1 MFTKLTIPILSLALA
16 LPASAQLG
24 KILQGIGR
32 PGNSNE
38 STTASGL
45 KEALQIGTENAVNLT
60 GTTDGFFKNQAIKIL
75 LPEKLRTAEKG
86 LRLVGMGAKLDE
98 FELGMNRAAEKAA
111 PAARAIFKD
120 AVTRMTFDDAR
131 KILTGGDTA
140 ATEFF
145 KSKTSDSLTS
155 AFKPTVESAMEE
167 VGVVKQYNQLIG
179 GIPSLPFGGKQSFD
193 ITEYVVSKAL
203 GGLFIM
209 LGEEEKKIRTNPG
222 AQITPLLKQ
231 VFGKR

>member
-1 MFTKLTIPILSLALA
+1 MT
-16 LPASAQLG
+16 
-24 KILQGIGR
+24 
-32 PGNSNE
+32 PG
-38 STTASGL
+38 
-45 KEALQIGTENAVNLT
+45 
-60 GTTDGFFKNQAIKIL
+60 
-75 LPEKLRTAEKG
+75 
-86 LRLVGMGAKLDE
+86 
-98 FELGMNRAAEKAA
+98 
-111 PAARAIFKD
+111 

-222 AQITPLLKQ
+222 TQITPLLKQ